1 MNIVTLDLP
10 PKGEEQRMLIETTF
24 YYLRHGETDWNRQRR
39 FQGQVDNPLNA
50 VGAEQARAASEQV
63 RNIEIKTIYASPLR
77 RAIETAR
84 YFQTALG
91 CRLDVIDDL
100 KEATVGVREGTK
112 RGAWCEEWKA
122 GALMPEGAEK
132 YDDFIERALRGIN
145 QALAYPGPVLIVS
158 HEMVYH
164 ALRPYTGLGPDY
176 ILPHCRVVRHD
187 PPVVAGQKWQVI
199 TL

>member
-63 RNIEIKTIYASPLR
+63 RNIEIKAIYASPLR

-91 CRLDVIDDL
+91 CRLDVIDITDEISHGDIGRGEL
-100 KEATVGVREGTK
+100 FGESLLTVKPVDRDIVTVLRDRIPTK
-112 RGAWCEEWKA
+112 LRN
-122 GALMPEGAEK
+122 GAERIFRDRRPLK
-132 YDDFIERALRGIN
+132 DRNPFIEQSCQLTQNPAFGLTT
-145 QALAYPGPVLIVS
+145 QA
-158 HEMVYH
+158 E
-164 ALRPYTGLGPDY
+164 
-176 ILPHCRVVRHD
+176 
-187 PPVVAGQKWQVI
+187 
-199 TL
+199 

>member
-1 MNIVTLDLP
+1 MW
-10 PKGEEQRMLIETTF
+10 K
-24 YYLRHGETDWNRQRR
+24 TDAIC
-39 FQGQVDNPLNA
+39 L
-50 VGAEQARAASEQV
+50 ASS
-63 RNIEIKTIYASPLR
+63 RKNASPV
-77 RAIETAR
+77 AA
-84 YFQTALG
+84 A
-91 CRLDVIDDL
+91 VP
-100 KEATVGVREGTK
+100 K